1 MNYTWA
7 KEPAATIILGVS
19 VMVFVIS
26 ACKHNKK
33 IKVYNFPNY
42 VNWNVTTDPNA
53 SDDEKKRSLD
63 SVLAY
68 VRGLKYPDSTGKSRE
83 EGNNGAGGRRKIS
96 SQTDSIKLYTCPCDP
111 NLTNITANLIV
122 IDSSGDATLK
132 PPPPPKVPM
141 IIKAPTTPNSPTSG
155 SAAEKDTVIQSIK
168 QGVRIKGFPGTVS
181 KQGILAIMDTGLDTT
196 LFDPQIRSMIWQE
209 PVPGN
214 TLYNFLPGEDPK
226 ILLDDNASKHGSAAT
241 AIALVQLTNQSP
253 RIMVLKVLDAN
264 GHGSVFSVSCG
275 LAYARKNN
283 ASVINASLGY
293 YGKKDSVFT
302 KYFTKIYDSTVIVA
316 AAGNDTSEHHN
327 DKLCYQPVK
336 PSNQLTPH
344 HLFFP
349 ACFSESTADLIS
361 VTGLTGS
368 KDVMWPCYYQN
379 YSDVYVTLGVL
390 KSDTGCCTMNVPFL
404 TYPVEGSSFV
414 APVVSGKI
422 VNYIIQNGFKP
433 TTKLYLQGIGVNNA
447 APSVINETTLP
458 VKYTVLGQYIK
469 N

>member
-1 MNYTWA
+1 MNHTWA
-7 KEPAATIILGVS
+7 KKQVATIMLAVS
-19 VMVFVIS
+19 VMVFIML
-26 ACKHNKK
+26 ACERKTKVK
-33 IKVYNFPNY
+33 IYNFPNF

-53 SDDEKKRSLD
+53 SDDEKKRALD
-63 SVLAY
+63 SVLNY
-68 VRGLKYPDSTGKSRE
+68 VRGLKYPDSTGKERE
-83 EGNNGAGGRRKIS
+83 QGNNGGGGRKKLYS
-96 SQTDSIKLYTCPCDP
+96 KTDSIKVYTCPCDP

-122 IDSSGDATLK
+122 IDSSGDITVK
-132 PPPPPKVPM
+132 PPPPPRIPT
-141 IIKAPTTPNSPTSG
+141 IIQAPTTPNPPTSG
-155 SAAEKDTVIQSIK
+155 SEGDPLTQTIK

-214 TLYNFLPGEDPK
+214 TLYNFLPGENPK

-241 AIALVQLTNQSP
+241 AIALTQATNQSP
-253 RIMVLKVLDAN
+253 RIMVLKVLDAH

-293 YGKKDSVFT
+293 YGERDSVFSR
-302 KYFTKIYDSTVIVA
+302 YFTKIYDSTVIVA
-316 AAGNDTSEHHN
+316 AAGNDTIKPHEN
-327 DKLCYQPVK
+327 EKLCYQPVK
-336 PSNQLTPH
+336 PSNELTKH

-349 ACFSESTADLIS
+349 ACFSASTEDLIS
-361 VTGLTGS
+361 VTGLTGN
-368 KDVMWPCYYQN
+368 KDAIWPCYYQN
-379 YSDVYVTLGVL
+379 YSDVFVTLGVL
-390 KSDTGCCTMNVPFL
+390 KSDTGCCTMSVPFL
-404 TYPVEGSSFV
+404 PNPVEGSSFV

-458 VKYTVLGQYIK
+458 PVKYTVRGQYIK